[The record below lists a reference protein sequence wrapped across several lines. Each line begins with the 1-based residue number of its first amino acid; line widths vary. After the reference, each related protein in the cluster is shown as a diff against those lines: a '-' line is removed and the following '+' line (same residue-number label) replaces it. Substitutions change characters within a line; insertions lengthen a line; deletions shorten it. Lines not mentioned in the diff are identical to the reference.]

1 MSAAE
6 VFACGCPGS
15 SDEKIS
21 DAVQSATKQSTV
33 VFAGKVVSLEY
44 RKGIPNQEIESR
56 RKGSGKAIDY
66 ETMIVKFR
74 VDRRWKGEAQSEVVL
89 ITSVTKYADGTG
101 SSAGCDYS
109 FKKNKSYLVY
119 ASGKWNELRTD
130 TCTRTRL
137 LTTAQEDL
145 EILSVGEKPVE

>member
-1 MSAAE
+1 MSATE

-21 DAVQSATKQSTV
+21 DVVQAAAQKSTM
-33 VFAGKVVSLEY
+33 VFAGKVVGLEY
-44 RKGIPNQEIESR
+44 RKGIPNQEIEVR
-56 RKGSGKAIDY
+56 RKGSDKAIDY
-66 ETMIVKFR
+66 ETMVVIFQL
-74 VDRRWKGEAQSEVVL
+74 DRRWKGEAQSEVVL

-119 ASGKWNELRTD
+119 AYGKAKELRTD
-130 TCTRTRL
+130 ACTRTRL
-137 LTTAQEDL
+137 LTKAQKDL
-145 EILSVGEKPVE
+145 EILGAGEKPVE